1 MSVSTLPARAA
12 IVDRSPESLAERMR
26 RLRAEARAS
35 ARDHTEV
42 FIRTISD
49 LETIA
54 TDIAGGG
61 EAYGEGVREIARRLG
76 PELETARLNVEALAA
91 REG

>member
-1 MSVSTLPARAA
+1 MSVSTLPARVVIA
-12 IVDRSPESLAERMR
+12 DRSPESLAERMR
-26 RLRAEARAS
+26 RLRAEARAN

-42 FIRTISD
+42 FINALIQA
-49 LETIA
+49 ETLA
-54 TDIAGGG
+54 ADIASGG

-76 PELETARLNVEALAA
+76 PDLETARLNVEALAA